1 MYDLRK
7 IRLNNYQLIN
17 PYKHNF
23 SEKFVND
30 IKKLRQKKISSDV
43 VFKRIQRSFLKQS
56 FLNVL
61 VFLKKLIYNNKIFY
75 LFNKYFY
82 ISDRFLFSSE
92 YKKSK
97 LDSLNK
103 NELLM
108 ILKRIKLYHKK
119 KINYKIKKT
128 SENTIM
134 IERDYKKL

>member
-61 VFLKKLIYNNKIFY
+61 VFLKK
-75 LFNKYFY
+75 
-82 ISDRFLFSSE
+82 
-92 YKKSK
+92 
-97 LDSLNK
+97 
-103 NELLM
+103 
-108 ILKRIKLYHKK
+108 
-119 KINYKIKKT
+119 IN
-128 SENTIM
+128 
-134 IERDYKKL
+134 LQQ

>member
-1 MYDLRK
+1 MLC
-7 IRLNNYQLIN
+7 LNA
-17 PYKHNF
+17 YK
-23 SEKFVND
+23 EV
-30 IKKLRQKKISSDV
+30 
-43 VFKRIQRSFLKQS
+43 FLKQK

-119 KINYKIKKT
+119 INYKIK
-128 SENTIM
+128 N
-134 IERDYKKL
+134 L